1 MISTPRLVLR
11 RFTREDAPAVQRLAG
26 APEVALNTLLIPHPY
41 PDGEAERWISTH
53 DEAFQRGDMPFAI
66 TMAEDQRLIGAIG
79 LHSKPDHDRAEIGY
93 WIGLPF
99 WGKGFATEAAS
110 AMLRHAFETLS
121 LHRIY
126 AMHFTRN
133 PASGRVLQKIG
144 MRHEGSLRHHLKKW
158 GEYIDVEVYGIVRD
172 DWLSQ

>member
-1 MISTPRLVLR
+1 MLTTERLLLR
-11 RFTREDAPAVQRLAG
+11 AFTLADAPDLQRLLNTR
-26 APEVALNTLLIPHPY
+26 EVALNTLRIPFPY

-53 DEAFQRGDMPFAI
+53 DEAFQRGDMTFAI
-66 TMAEDQRLIGAIG
+66 TTAEDQGLVGAIG

-110 AMLRHAFETLS
+110 AVLRHAFETLS

-144 MRHEGSLRHHLKKW
+144 MRHEGSLRHHLKKF

-172 DWLSQ
+172 DWSG

>member
-53 DEAFQRGDMPFAI
+53 DEAFQRGDMTFAI
-66 TMAEDQRLIGAIG
+66 TTAEDQGLVGAIG

-110 AMLRHAFETLS
+110 AVLRHAFETLS

-144 MRHEGSLRHHLKKW
+144 MRHEGSLRHHLKKF
-158 GEYIDVEVYGIVRD
+158 GEYIDVELYGIVRD
-172 DWLSQ
+172 DWLAP

>member
-53 DEAFQRGDMPFAI
+53 DEAFQRGDMTFAI
-66 TMAEDQRLIGAIG
+66 TMAEDQGLVGAIG

-110 AMLRHAFETLS
+110 AVLRHWKIESTRDFG
-121 LHRIY
+121 
-126 AMHFTRN
+126 AMIF
-133 PASGRVLQKIG
+133 ALIDAELLQKQ
-144 MRHEGSLRHHLKKW
+144 REDRVEDFEGVFDFDDAFDRAYRIPCGKK
-158 GEYIDVEVYGIVRD
+158 
-172 DWLSQ
+172 S